1 METEDDN
8 TLATMANRIL
18 SNSQYGNI
26 DWNQYSN
33 YGEKLN
39 TICREFHSTNMD
51 IELPLNF
58 KTVIMKL
65 HPEIKDMVADY
76 FETKQIYDPNTFNPV
91 NRFQVAVRIFI
102 NENEIPKG
110 NKDFYKNSLKDLFN
124 MTYGSE
130 MDFVTFI
137 VTSIVIPPVKTNE
150 EKFVELFG
158 KKVSL

>member
-8 TLATMANRIL
+8 NLATMANRIL
-18 SNSQYGNI
+18 STSQYGNI

-33 YGEKLN
+33 YDKKLK
-39 TICREFHSTNMD
+39 TISTNQD
-51 IELPLNF
+51 IELPSNF
-58 KTVIMKL
+58 KTVVMKL
-65 HPEIKDMVADY
+65 HPEIGDLVAEY

-91 NRFQVAVRIFI
+91 NHFQVAVRIFI

-158 KKVSL
+158 KK

>member
-1 METEDDN
+1 MEERDDN
-8 TLATMANRIL
+8 SMVTMANRIL
-18 SNSQYGNI
+18 STSQYGNI

-33 YGEKLN
+33 YDKKLR
-39 TICREFHSTNMD
+39 TISTNQD

-58 KTVIMKL
+58 KTVVMKL
-65 HPEIKDMVADY
+65 HPEIGDLVAEY

-91 NRFQVAVRIFI
+91 NHFQVAVRIFI

-137 VTSIVIPPVKTNE
+137 VTCIVIPPVKTNE

-158 KKVSL
+158 KK

>member
-1 METEDDN
+1 MEERDDN
-8 TLATMANRIL
+8 SLVTMANRIL
-18 SNSQYGNI
+18 SNSVYGKY

-33 YGEKLN
+33 YDKKLK
-39 TICREFHSTNMD
+39 TISTNQD

-58 KTVIMKL
+58 RTVVMKL
-65 HPEIKDMVADY
+65 HPEIGDLVAEY
-76 FETKQIYDPNTFNPV
+76 FETKQIYNPETFNPV
-91 NRFQVAVRIFI
+91 NHFQVAVRIFI

-137 VTSIVIPPVKTNE
+137 VTCIVIPPVKTNE

-158 KKVSL
+158 KK

>member
-1 METEDDN
+1 MEERDDN
-8 TLATMANRIL
+8 NLATMSRMVLN
-18 SNSQYGNI
+18 NSRYGNI
-26 DWNQYSN
+26 DWNDYSN
-33 YGEKLN
+33 YNKKLK
-39 TICREFHSTNMD
+39 TISTNQD

-58 KTVIMKL
+58 KTVVMKL
-65 HPEIKDMVADY
+65 HPEIKDVVADY

-91 NRFQVAVRIFI
+91 NHFQVAVRIFI

-158 KKVSL
+158 KK

>member
-1 METEDDN
+1 MEERDDN
-8 TLATMANRIL
+8 SLVTMANRIL
-18 SNSQYGNI
+18 SNSVYGKY

-33 YGEKLN
+33 YDKKLK
-39 TICREFHSTNMD
+39 TISTNQD

-58 KTVIMKL
+58 RTVVMKL
-65 HPEIKDMVADY
+65 HPEIGDLVAEY

-91 NRFQVAVRIFI
+91 NHFQVAVRIFI

-110 NKDFYKNSLKDLFN
+110 NKDLYKNSLKDLFN

-137 VTSIVIPPVKTNE
+137 VTCIVIPPVKTNE

-158 KKVSL
+158 KK

>member
-18 SNSQYGNI
+18 INSQYGNT

-91 NRFQVAVRIFI
+91 NHFQVAVRIFI

>member
-1 METEDDN
+1 MEERDDN
-8 TLATMANRIL
+8 NLATMSRMVL
-18 SNSQYGNI
+18 SNSRYGNI
-26 DWNQYSN
+26 DWNDYSN
-33 YGEKLN
+33 YDKKLK
-39 TICREFHSTNMD
+39 TISTNQD

-58 KTVIMKL
+58 RTVVMKL
-65 HPEIKDMVADY
+65 HPEIKDVVADY

-91 NRFQVAVRIFI
+91 NHFQVAVRVFI

-158 KKVSL
+158 KK

>member
-1 METEDDN
+1 MEERDDN
-8 TLATMANRIL
+8 NLATMANRIL

-33 YGEKLN
+33 YDKKLK
-39 TICREFHSTNMD
+39 TISTNQD

-58 KTVIMKL
+58 RTVVMKL
-65 HPEIKDMVADY
+65 HPEIGDLVAEY

-91 NRFQVAVRIFI
+91 NHFQVAVRIFI

-137 VTSIVIPPVKTNE
+137 VTCIVIPPVKTNE

-158 KKVSL
+158 KK

>member
-1 METEDDN
+1 MEERDDN
-8 TLATMANRIL
+8 SLVTMANRIL

-26 DWNQYSN
+26 DWNQYSD
-33 YGEKLN
+33 YDKKLK
-39 TICREFHSTNMD
+39 TISTNQD
-51 IELPLNF
+51 IELPSNF
-58 KTVIMKL
+58 RTVVMKL
-65 HPEIKDMVADY
+65 HPEIGDLVAEY
-76 FETKQIYDPNTFNPV
+76 FETKQIYDSNTFNPV
-91 NRFQVAVRIFI
+91 NHFQVAVRIFI

-137 VTSIVIPPVKTNE
+137 VTCIVIPPVKTNE

-158 KKVSL
+158 KK

>member
-8 TLATMANRIL
+8 NLATMANRIL

-26 DWNQYSN
+26 GWNQYSN
-33 YGEKLN
+33 YDKKLK
-39 TICREFHSTNMD
+39 TISTNQD

-58 KTVIMKL
+58 KTVVMKL

-91 NRFQVAVRIFI
+91 NHFQVAIRIFI

>member
-1 METEDDN
+1 MEERDDRYF
-8 TLATMANRIL
+8 ATMADGIL
-18 SNSQYGNI
+18 STSRYGNI
-26 DWNQYSN
+26 DWNQYSD
-33 YGEKLN
+33 YDKKLK
-39 TICREFHSTNMD
+39 TISTNQD
-51 IELPLNF
+51 IELPSNF
-58 KTVIMKL
+58 KTVVMKL

-91 NRFQVAVRIFI
+91 NHFQVAVRIFI

-137 VTSIVIPPVKTNE
+137 VTSIVIPPVKSNE

-158 KKVSL
+158 KK

>member
-1 METEDDN
+1 MEERDDRYF
-8 TLATMANRIL
+8 ATMADRIL
-18 SNSQYGNI
+18 STSRYGNI
-26 DWNQYSN
+26 DWNQYSD
-33 YGEKLN
+33 YDKKLK
-39 TICREFHSTNMD
+39 TISTNQD

-58 KTVIMKL
+58 KTVVMKL
-65 HPEIKDMVADY
+65 HPEIGDLVAEY

-91 NRFQVAVRIFI
+91 NHFQVAVRIFI

-137 VTSIVIPPVKTNE
+137 VTCIVIPPVKTNE

-158 KKVSL
+158 KK

>member
-1 METEDDN
+1 
-8 TLATMANRIL
+8 MANRIL
-18 SNSQYGNI
+18 SNSVYGKY

-33 YGEKLN
+33 YDKKLK
-39 TICREFHSTNMD
+39 TISTNQD

-58 KTVIMKL
+58 RTVVMKL
-65 HPEIKDMVADY
+65 HPEIGDLVAEY

-91 NRFQVAVRIFI
+91 NHFQVAVRIFI

-137 VTSIVIPPVKTNE
+137 VTCIVIPPVKTNE

-158 KKVSL
+158 KK

>member
-1 METEDDN
+1 MEERDDN
-8 TLATMANRIL
+8 SLVTMANRIL

-26 DWNQYSN
+26 DWNEYSN
-33 YGEKLN
+33 YDKKLK
-39 TICREFHSTNMD
+39 TISTNQD

-58 KTVIMKL
+58 RTVVMKL
-65 HPEIKDMVADY
+65 HPEIGDLVAEY

-91 NRFQVAVRIFI
+91 NHFQVAVRIFI

-130 MDFVTFI
+130 MDFVTF
-137 VTSIVIPPVKTNE
+137 VVSSIVIPPVKTNE

-158 KKVSL
+158 KK

>member
-1 METEDDN
+1 MEERDDN
-8 TLATMANRIL
+8 SMVTMANRIL
-18 SNSQYGNI
+18 SNHQQRLLSQYGNI

-33 YGEKLN
+33 YDKKLR
-39 TICREFHSTNMD
+39 TISTNQD

-58 KTVIMKL
+58 KTVVMKL
-65 HPEIKDMVADY
+65 HPEIGDLVAEY

-91 NRFQVAVRIFI
+91 NHFQVAVRIFI

-137 VTSIVIPPVKTNE
+137 VTCIVIPPVKTNE

-158 KKVSL
+158 KK

>member
-1 METEDDN
+1 MEERDDN
-8 TLATMANRIL
+8 SMVTMANRIL
-18 SNSQYGNI
+18 SNSVYGKY

-33 YGEKLN
+33 YDKKLK
-39 TICREFHSTNMD
+39 TISTNQD

-58 KTVIMKL
+58 RTVVMKL
-65 HPEIKDMVADY
+65 HPEIGDLVAEY

-91 NRFQVAVRIFI
+91 NHFQVAVRIFI

-137 VTSIVIPPVKTNE
+137 VTCIVIPPVKTNE

-158 KKVSL
+158 KK

>member
-1 METEDDN
+1 
-8 TLATMANRIL
+8 MANRIL

-26 DWNQYSN
+26 DWNEYSN
-33 YGEKLN
+33 YDKKLK
-39 TICREFHSTNMD
+39 TISTNQD
-51 IELPLNF
+51 IELPSNF
-58 KTVIMKL
+58 KTVVMKL
-65 HPEIKDMVADY
+65 HPEIGDLVAEY

-91 NRFQVAVRIFI
+91 NHFQVAIRVFI

-130 MDFVTFI
+130 MDFVTF
-137 VTSIVIPPVKTNE
+137 VVSSIVIPPVKTNE

-158 KKVSL
+158 KK

>member
-1 METEDDN
+1 MEERDDRYF
-8 TLATMANRIL
+8 ATMADGIL
-18 SNSQYGNI
+18 STSRYGNI

-33 YGEKLN
+33 YDKKLK
-39 TICREFHSTNMD
+39 TISTNQD
-51 IELPLNF
+51 IELPSNF
-58 KTVIMKL
+58 KTVVMKL
-65 HPEIKDMVADY
+65 HPEVGDLVAEY
-76 FETKQIYDPNTFNPV
+76 FETKQIYNPETFNPV
-91 NRFQVAVRIFI
+91 NHFQVAVRIFI

-158 KKVSL
+158 KK

>member
-1 METEDDN
+1 
-8 TLATMANRIL
+8 MANRIL

-33 YGEKLN
+33 YDKKLR
-39 TICREFHSTNMD
+39 TISTNQD

-58 KTVIMKL
+58 KTVVMKL
-65 HPEIKDMVADY
+65 HPEIGDLVAEY

-91 NRFQVAVRIFI
+91 NHFQVAVRIFI

-137 VTSIVIPPVKTNE
+137 VTCIVIPPVKTNE

-158 KKVSL
+158 KK

>member
-8 TLATMANRIL
+8 NLATMANRIL

-33 YGEKLN
+33 YDKKLR
-39 TICREFHSTNMD
+39 TISTNQD

-58 KTVIMKL
+58 KTVVMKL
-65 HPEIKDMVADY
+65 HPEIGDLVAEY

-91 NRFQVAVRIFI
+91 NHFQVAVRIFI

-137 VTSIVIPPVKTNE
+137 VTCIVIPPVKTNE

-158 KKVSL
+158 KK

>member
-1 METEDDN
+1 MEERDDN
-8 TLATMANRIL
+8 SMVTMANRIL

-33 YGEKLN
+33 YDKKLK
-39 TICREFHSTNMD
+39 TISTNQD

-58 KTVIMKL
+58 KTVVMKL
-65 HPEIKDMVADY
+65 HPEIGDLVAEY

-91 NRFQVAVRIFI
+91 NHFQVAVRIFI

-137 VTSIVIPPVKTNE
+137 VTCIVIPPVKTNE

-158 KKVSL
+158 KK

>member
-1 METEDDN
+1 MEERDDN
-8 TLATMANRIL
+8 NLDTMSRMVLN
-18 SNSQYGNI
+18 NSRYGNI
-26 DWNQYSN
+26 DWNDYSN
-33 YGEKLN
+33 YDKKLK
-39 TICREFHSTNMD
+39 TISTNQD

-58 KTVIMKL
+58 KTVVMKL
-65 HPEIKDMVADY
+65 HPEIGDLVADY

-91 NRFQVAVRIFI
+91 NHFQVAVRIFI

-158 KKVSL
+158 KK

>member
-8 TLATMANRIL
+8 NLATMANRIL
-18 SNSQYGNI
+18 GTSRYSII
-26 DWNQYSN
+26 DQNEYN
-33 YGEKLN
+33 NFDKKLK
-39 TICREFHSTNMD
+39 TISTNQD

-58 KTVIMKL
+58 KTVVMKL
-65 HPEIKDMVADY
+65 HPEIGDLVADY

-91 NRFQVAVRIFI
+91 NHFQVAVRIFI

-130 MDFVTFI
+130 MDFITFI
-137 VTSIVIPPVKTNE
+137 VTTIVIPPVKTNE

-158 KKVSL
+158 KK

>member
-1 METEDDN
+1 MEERDDN

-33 YGEKLN
+33 YFEKLN
-39 TICREFHSTNMD
+39 TISTNMD

-91 NRFQVAVRIFI
+91 NHFQVAVRIFI

-150 EKFVELFG
+150 EKFMELFG
-158 KKVSL
+158 KNHAKNN

>member
-1 METEDDN
+1 MEERDDN
-8 TLATMANRIL
+8 NLATMANRIL

-33 YGEKLN
+33 YDKKLK
-39 TICREFHSTNMD
+39 TISTNQD
-51 IELPLNF
+51 IELPSNF
-58 KTVIMKL
+58 KTVVMKL
-65 HPEIKDMVADY
+65 HPEIGDLVAEY

-91 NRFQVAVRIFI
+91 NHFQVAVRIFI

-137 VTSIVIPPVKTNE
+137 VTCIVIPPVKTNE

-158 KKVSL
+158 KK

>member
-1 METEDDN
+1 MEERDDN
-8 TLATMANRIL
+8 SLVTMANRIL

-26 DWNQYSN
+26 DWNEYSN
-33 YGEKLN
+33 YDKKLK
-39 TICREFHSTNMD
+39 TISTNQD

-58 KTVIMKL
+58 RTVVMKL
-65 HPEIKDMVADY
+65 HPEIGDLVAEY

-91 NRFQVAVRIFI
+91 NHFQVAVRIFI

-130 MDFVTFI
+130 MDFVTFV

-158 KKVSL
+158 KK

>member
-1 METEDDN
+1 MEERDDN
-8 TLATMANRIL
+8 SLVTMANRIL

-26 DWNQYSN
+26 DWNEYSN
-33 YGEKLN
+33 YDKKLK
-39 TICREFHSTNMD
+39 TISTNQD

-58 KTVIMKL
+58 RTVVMKL
-65 HPEIKDMVADY
+65 HPEIGDLVAEY

-91 NRFQVAVRIFI
+91 NHFQVAVRIFI

-137 VTSIVIPPVKTNE
+137 VTCIVIPPVKTNE

-158 KKVSL
+158 KK

>member
-1 METEDDN
+1 MEERDDN
-8 TLATMANRIL
+8 LATMSRMVLN
-18 SNSQYGNI
+18 NSRYGNI
-26 DWNQYSN
+26 DWNDYSN
-33 YGEKLN
+33 YDKKLK
-39 TICREFHSTNMD
+39 TISTNQD

-58 KTVIMKL
+58 KTVVMKL
-65 HPEIKDMVADY
+65 HPEIKDVVADY

-91 NRFQVAVRIFI
+91 NHFQVAVRIFI

-158 KKVSL
+158 KK

>member
-1 METEDDN
+1 MEERDDN
-8 TLATMANRIL
+8 NLATMSRMVL
-18 SNSQYGNI
+18 SNSRYGNI
-26 DWNQYSN
+26 DWNDYSN
-33 YGEKLN
+33 YDKKLK
-39 TICREFHSTNMD
+39 TISTNQD

-58 KTVIMKL
+58 RTVVMKL
-65 HPEIKDMVADY
+65 HPEIKDVVADY

-91 NRFQVAVRIFI
+91 NHFQVAVRIFI

-158 KKVSL
+158 KK

>member
-1 METEDDN
+1 MEERDDN
-8 TLATMANRIL
+8 SLVTMANRIL
-18 SNSQYGNI
+18 SNSVYGKY

-33 YGEKLN
+33 YDKKLK
-39 TICREFHSTNMD
+39 TISTNQD

-58 KTVIMKL
+58 RTVVMKL
-65 HPEIKDMVADY
+65 HPEIGDLVAEY

-91 NRFQVAVRIFI
+91 NHFQVAVRIFI

-137 VTSIVIPPVKTNE
+137 VTCIVIPPVKTNE

-158 KKVSL
+158 KK

>member
-1 METEDDN
+1 MEERDDN
-8 TLATMANRIL
+8 SMVTMANRIL

-33 YGEKLN
+33 YDKKLK
-39 TICREFHSTNMD
+39 TISTNQD

-58 KTVIMKL
+58 KTVVMKL
-65 HPEIKDMVADY
+65 HPEIGDLVAEY

-91 NRFQVAVRIFI
+91 NHFQVAVRIFI

-130 MDFVTFI
+130 MDFVTFV
-137 VTSIVIPPVKTNE
+137 VTCIVIPPVKTNE

-158 KKVSL
+158 KK

>member
-1 METEDDN
+1 MEERDDN
-8 TLATMANRIL
+8 SLVTMANRIL

-33 YGEKLN
+33 YYKKLK
-39 TICREFHSTNMD
+39 TISTNQD

-58 KTVIMKL
+58 KTVVMKL
-65 HPEIKDMVADY
+65 HPEIGDLVAEY

-91 NRFQVAVRIFI
+91 NHFQVAVRIFI

-137 VTSIVIPPVKTNE
+137 VTCIVIPPVKTNE

-158 KKVSL
+158 KK

>member
-1 METEDDN
+1 MEERDDN
-8 TLATMANRIL
+8 SLVTMANRIL
-18 SNSQYGNI
+18 SNSRYGNI
-26 DWNQYSN
+26 DWNEYSN
-33 YGEKLN
+33 YDKKLK
-39 TICREFHSTNMD
+39 TISTNQD

-58 KTVIMKL
+58 KTVVMKL
-65 HPEIKDMVADY
+65 HPEIGDLVAEY

-91 NRFQVAVRIFI
+91 NHFQVAVRIFI

-158 KKVSL
+158 KK